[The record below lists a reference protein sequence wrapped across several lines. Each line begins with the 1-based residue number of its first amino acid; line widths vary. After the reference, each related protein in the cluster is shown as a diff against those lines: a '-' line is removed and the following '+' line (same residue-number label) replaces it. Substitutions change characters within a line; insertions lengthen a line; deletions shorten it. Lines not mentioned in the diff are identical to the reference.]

1 MMRSLF
7 WKITIG
13 LVVSIA
19 LSISWIIMSNKIFPS
34 IRRMDMATWV
44 VSCWGVFGTFSA
56 VVIALFGKS
65 IFRYFNKPILI
76 FNIAKDKSHCYYK
89 EETQV
94 EPDVKIVKL
103 EIYGRVTNEMSIVA
117 TNCQAV
123 CNVAYVSTSGH
134 SDYSPLHQFCTASF
148 KWVNSRSYEITLR
161 KSMDRYLKLIEIIE
175 KETER
180 QNGPDE
186 KKSKKKERVTTI
198 CLCIPS
204 FCASTDMIEIG
215 GGYKGIMFPIQIICD
230 ELVKDVVYV
239 QVVWQG
245 EKLSDYNVADKLK
258 ICKLT
263 ETEAKNL
270 MAS

>member
-1 MMRSLF
+1 MKSLL
-7 WKITIG
+7 WKTTIG
-13 LVVSIA
+13 LGIA
-19 LSISWIIMSNKIFPS
+19 IVLSIIWIITSNKIFPS
-34 IRRMDMATWV
+34 VRRMDMATWV

-65 IFRYFNKPILI
+65 IFRYFNKPILK
-76 FNIAKDKSHCYYK
+76 FNTAKDESHCYYK
-89 EETQV
+89 VESQV

-103 EIYGRVTNEMSIVA
+103 EIYGHVTNEMPTAA

-134 SDYSPLHQFCTASF
+134 SDYSPSHQFCTASF

-161 KSMDRYLKLIEIIE
+161 KSMDRYLKLVEIIE
-175 KETER
+175 KETEK
-180 QNGPDE
+180 QNGPDD
-186 KKSKKKERVTTI
+186 KRSKKKERVTTI
-198 CLCIPS
+198 RLCVPS
-204 FCASTDMIEIG
+204 YGASTDTIEIG
-215 GGYKGIMFPIQIICD
+215 AGYKGIMFPVQITCD
-230 ELVKDVVYV
+230 ELVTEVVYV

-245 EKLSDYNVADKLK
+245 EKLSDYKLADKLK

-263 ETEAKNL
+263 EAEAKKL